1 MYQEKDGWKASESPR
16 VVSRF
21 LNGRKDLNLVR
32 IPMLRGKEAETVGIS
47 PSVVVVVITKK
58 KKEWYCVPFSS
69 LESRSVVW
77 YLTSI
82 IIILFCQT
90 W

>member
-1 MYQEKDGWKASESPR
+1 MYQEMDGWKASESPR

-32 IPMLRGKEAETVGIS
+32 IPMWRRKEVETVGIS
-47 PSVVVVVITKK
+47 PLVVVVVITKK

-69 LESRSVVW
+69 LERVGV
-77 YLTSI
+77 LCGI
-82 IIILFCQT
+82 
-90 W
+90 